1 MTEEDWIQ
9 FPTSQILDKEVVYN
23 WNFFFEQFV
32 NSNDKDEIVMN
43 MAEMIV
49 KVKSVKQGMTTH
61 SIH

>member
-23 WNFFFEQFV
+23 WNLFFEQFV

-43 MAEMIV
+43 MAEIIV
-49 KVKSVKQGMTTH
+49 KVNQVKQGMTTH
-61 SIH
+61 CIH